1 MKYPDIG
8 GYISKFEEL
17 ARIAE
22 YNTRSMETI
31 QLFINGLDQRI
42 LIKVMGVPVPLSYL
56 QFKNQAVQVTKAQ
69 QVIEGILGDKSDTK
83 KPNNQNWW
91 RNNTQQSPPQPFYLH
106 NWRKNPEPRRTNH
119 PKYNSS
125 NAPPSYNNQTVPM
138 DLSRTRAP
146 PF

>member
-1 MKYPDIG
+1 MCHPSPLVVTKSAVLGKEQQRNRMEKRQEITKLKIKYPDVD

-17 ARIAE
+17 AQITE

-91 RNNTQQSPPQPFYLH
+91 RNNTQQSPPQ
-106 NWRKNPEPRRTNH
+106 
-119 PKYNSS
+119 
-125 NAPPSYNNQTVPM
+125 
-138 DLSRTRAP
+138 
-146 PF
+146 